1 MLGWVSLSQYDRTVG
16 VWTYDFAIFVFLF
29 TFPQFIVFA
38 LEHSTIL
45 GFFVS
50 FRRWKQEK
58 VTVL

>member
-1 MLGWVSLSQYDRTVG
+1 MISQ
-16 VWTYDFAIFVFLF
+16 ILF
-29 TFPQFIVFA
+29 PFPFFPQFIVFA
-38 LEHSTIL
+38 LEHSTIPF